1 MTKSELINKIH
12 NRLSTLKHADVDMSI
27 KVILDSLT
35 ETLAEGSRVEIRGF
49 GSFTVTIRPPR
60 VGRNPKTG
68 QRVDVA
74 QKKVPS
80 FKPGIGLRDRLNK

>member
-1 MTKSELINKIH
+1 MTKSELISKIH
-12 NRLSTLKHADVDMSI
+12 TRLSILAHADVDMSI

-35 ETLAEGSRVEIRGF
+35 KTIAEGGRVEIRGF

-68 QRVDVA
+68 ERVSVP

-80 FKPGIGLRDRLNK
+80 FKPGIALRDRLNK